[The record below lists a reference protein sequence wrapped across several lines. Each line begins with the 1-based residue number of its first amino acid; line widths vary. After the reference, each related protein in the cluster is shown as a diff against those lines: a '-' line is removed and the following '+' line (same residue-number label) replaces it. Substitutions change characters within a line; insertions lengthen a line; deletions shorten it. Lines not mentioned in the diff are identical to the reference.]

1 MYDAM
6 VISPGNNGIV
16 TFVPWLAPT
25 ITDDFVMT
33 MMMMMMMIVVVMGMR
48 EGDVAAALSES
59 PIEAVVYNILI
70 LFYSKNKVFV

>member
-1 MYDAM
+1 MDDAM

-33 MMMMMMMIVVVMGMR
+33 MMMMMMIVDVMGMR

-59 PIEAVVYNILI
+59 PIEAV
-70 LFYSKNKVFV
+70 

>member
-1 MYDAM
+1 MDDAM

-33 MMMMMMMIVVVMGMR
+33 MMMMMMIVVVMGMR

-59 PIEAVVYNILI
+59 PIEAV
-70 LFYSKNKVFV
+70 

>member
-1 MYDAM
+1 MDNAM

-33 MMMMMMMIVVVMGMR
+33 MMMMMMIVDVMGMR

-59 PIEAVVYNILI
+59 PIEAV
-70 LFYSKNKVFV
+70 